1 MIDQNGSIFTIML
14 YNMEIGT
21 KRMFSLAAVN
31 NQGELWHSWH
41 VDVIGMLINLSNCMK
56 CHKLWF
62 RKNFSANLI
71 QLIWLLLDCNE
82 KLQPP
87 SFVSSPSNIF
97 FKRGENVNLQFQV
110 LGFPEPR
117 LDFYNNGK
125 LLRNNEVYTIG
136 TFT

>member
-1 MIDQNGSIFTIML
+1 MEASLPSCCTTWKLGQRGCSVWLQSITRENSGTHGMWML
-14 YNMEIGT
+14 LVCLLTYQTVWNAT
-21 KRMFSLAAVN
+21 N
-31 NQGELWHSWH
+31 YQ
-41 VDVIGMLINLSNCMK
+41 
-56 CHKLWF
+56 WF
-62 RKNFSANLI
+62 WKNFSANFI

-97 FKRGENVNLQFQV
+97 FKRGENVNLQFKV
-110 LGFPEPR
+110 FGFPEPR